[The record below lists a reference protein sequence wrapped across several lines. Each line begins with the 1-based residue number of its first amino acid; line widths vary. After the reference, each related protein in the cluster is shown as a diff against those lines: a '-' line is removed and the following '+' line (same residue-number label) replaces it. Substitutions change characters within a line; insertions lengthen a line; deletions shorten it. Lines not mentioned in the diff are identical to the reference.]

1 LVWKSG
7 TYTGGDAASN
17 NAWGN
22 WRGRPID
29 VINTFTTRDQ
39 GWGELEQPDWV
50 LDAMNGFK
58 GQLVISQ
65 PMWPEGQGNSAQ
77 CAQGAY
83 DTHWKAFGSWLV
95 QKGRANSIVR
105 LGWEGNGDFMYWSA
119 TSADLSNGNW
129 KTCWNKVA
137 KAIKSTNPQVVMDW
151 TVNAHGSD
159 TIDNH
164 QAYDPYASNSP
175 VYPGDDV
182 VDVVGIDSYDM
193 YPPSQTA
200 FAKAHGK
207 KFSVGE
213 WGTVTCGGNPGGD
226 NTTYVQKMFDTFKAN
241 QSILAYEAYFDY
253 TDEVCSGY
261 YPTNQAPKASALYKQ
276 LWGVNSSAAEGSTPV
291 TAGCTT
297 PTNYGTVTKTISVPT
312 SGTYKIWSRIM
323 APDTTNNSYSLD
335 IDNSSCVV
343 VGDSAATPANTWT
356 WVGYKGGSTT
366 TPITVSLS
374 AGTHTLKIVGR
385 ESGVKVDRLMALA
398 DQACVPSGTGN
409 NCTATA
415 DATAPV
421 VTITA
426 PANGSTVQ
434 ATTAVS
440 ATATDATGVT
450 KVEFYI
456 DNQLQST
463 ASITPYTYQ
472 WNTGGLT
479 NGTHSVV
486 VKAYDAAGNV
496 GAVTSSVTVANGDT
510 QAPSVPLSVVAT
522 ANATNKVTVTWA
534 ASTDNVGIHHY
545 LLTRNG
551 AVLTTVTSGTSYTDT
566 TVLPSTLYSYQ
577 VTAYDA
583 AGNKSNPSAAA
594 TATTPTPTVQDTQA
608 PSVPTGVLATPVST
622 SQINLT
628 WTASTDDVGVASYD
642 VYRAAPSSLPAKV
655 TTVTGRQYGDSGL
668 TSNTAY
674 TYYVIAK
681 DAAGNQ
687 SAQSVQVTATT
698 QAPSQTVSTG
708 TLRGVVTGNGGKVL
722 NGVTVILW
730 SSEGKQ
736 YTGTTNASGVYRFS
750 NLPEGPYAANYH
762 VAGYR
767 DKQVYPYIVAGDDT
781 TRNIQL
787 STRVA
792 RPWWQRWWW

>member
-1 LVWKSG
+1 
-7 TYTGGDAASN
+7 
-17 NAWGN
+17 
-22 WRGRPID
+22 
-29 VINTFTTRDQ
+29 
-39 GWGELEQPDWV
+39 
-50 LDAMNGFK
+50 
-58 GQLVISQ
+58 
-65 PMWPEGQGNSAQ
+65 
-77 CAQGAY
+77 
-83 DTHWKAFGSWLV
+83 
-95 QKGRANSIVR
+95 
-105 LGWEGNGDFMYWSA
+105 
-119 TSADLSNGNW
+119 
-129 KTCWNKVA
+129 
-137 KAIKSTNPQVVMDW
+137 
-151 TVNAHGSD
+151 
-159 TIDNH
+159 
-164 QAYDPYASNSP
+164 
-175 VYPGDDV
+175 
-182 VDVVGIDSYDM
+182 
-193 YPPSQTA
+193 
-200 FAKAHGK
+200 
-207 KFSVGE
+207 
-213 WGTVTCGGNPGGD
+213 
-226 NTTYVQKMFDTFKAN
+226 
-241 QSILAYEAYFDY
+241 
-253 TDEVCSGY
+253 
-261 YPTNQAPKASALYKQ
+261 
-276 LWGVNSSAAEGSTPV
+276 
-291 TAGCTT
+291 
-297 PTNYGTVTKTISVPT
+297 
-312 SGTYKIWSRIM
+312 M